1 MHVLALFRGDTVRP
15 SVSILLLEN
24 PFHVETPGM
33 ARLMGI
39 GY

>member
-1 MHVLALFRGDTVRP
+1 MHVLTLLRGDTVRP
-15 SVSILLLEN
+15 PVSILLLED

-33 ARLMGI
+33 AGLMGI